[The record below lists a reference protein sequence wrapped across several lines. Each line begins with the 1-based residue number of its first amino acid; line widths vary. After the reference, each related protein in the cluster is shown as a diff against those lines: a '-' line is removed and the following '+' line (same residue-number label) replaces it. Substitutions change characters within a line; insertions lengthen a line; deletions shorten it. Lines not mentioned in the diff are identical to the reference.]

1 MKIVLKSMALLSLI
15 LSSHIAF
22 AACSADIEVGDA
34 LTFSV
39 TQITVEKSC
48 GNVTINLKHT
58 GKLAATVMG
67 HNWVLTK
74 DTDANDVASKGL
86 AAGLGNNYVPVG
98 DNRVLATTKIIGGG
112 ESTSVSFSTAALTAG
127 GKYIYVC
134 TFPGHSFVMRGT
146 LNVGA

>member
-1 MKIVLKSMALLSLI
+1 MKILVKSIAFLSLI
-15 LSSHIAF
+15 VSSHAAV
-22 AACSADIEVGDA
+22 AACSMDVEVGDA

-39 TQITVEKSC
+39 TQMTVEKSC
-48 GNVTINLKHT
+48 GNVTISLKHT
-58 GKLAATVMG
+58 GKLASSVMG

-86 AAGLGNNYVPVG
+86 AAGLGNNYVAAG
-98 DNRVLATTKIIGGG
+98 DARVLAATKIIGGG
-112 ESTSVSFSTAALTAG
+112 ESTSVSFSTEALTAG